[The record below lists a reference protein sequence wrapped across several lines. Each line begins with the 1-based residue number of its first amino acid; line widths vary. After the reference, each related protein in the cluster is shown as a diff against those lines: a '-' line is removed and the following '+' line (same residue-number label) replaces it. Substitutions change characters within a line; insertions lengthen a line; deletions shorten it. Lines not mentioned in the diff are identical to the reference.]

1 MVGTKASHC
10 KSQVLQKRKF
20 WFCVLVL
27 VLKGPEDNRQQGK
40 KNDVCRTSAPLEEME
55 GVPDGERWGEGVGRG
70 LSPDQDRASMEEHQS
85 LMESRRGQSY
95 VSLFHQGFSPWQ
107 VR

>member
-55 GVPDGERWGEGVGRG
+55 GVPDGERWGEGVGVASA
-70 LSPDQDRASMEEHQS
+70 LTKTVQAWKNTRA
-85 LMESRRGQSY
+85 
-95 VSLFHQGFSPWQ
+95 
-107 VR
+107 